1 MIKKNVTTN
10 IFGKKFNKKI
20 FEETGVFIIQN
31 AIPKKII
38 KSIQKEWINYYE
50 SILKQNKRLVDN
62 NNSVNF
68 KNELSDELK
77 YFWKNNC
84 VKKISKQV
92 VGKNVALYHHR
103 ILIKDKKSFICK
115 KFLISFPVP

>member
-77 YFWKNNC
+77 
-84 VKKISKQV
+84 
-92 VGKNVALYHHR
+92 
-103 ILIKDKKSFICK
+103 IKFIHT
-115 KFLISFPVP
+115 FI